1 MDIMEPVPAGRRKI
15 SYEEFL
21 TRCDDR
27 NAAEW
32 VDGEIIYLTVSVDH
46 NNLNLWLVRIFG
58 AFLESFPI
66 GNLFADPFQMKTG
79 PNLPGRAP
87 DVCVLLNENLGRL
100 QKNHIKGP
108 ADLVVEI
115 ISPDSIV
122 RDRGEKFTE
131 YEAGGV
137 REYWIIDPLRKQA
150 EFYLR
155 GEDGYFHP
163 TFPDDAGVYRCKA
176 LNGLWVSTAWFWR
189 KPLPPLVEIL
199 RAWELI

>member
-32 VDGEIIYLTVSVDH
+32 VDGEIIYMTVSADH
-46 NNLNLWLVRIFG
+46 TDLNTWLTAILR
-58 AFLESFPI
+58 AFLEHY
-66 GNLFADPFQMKTG
+66 GLGRVFADPFQMKAG
-79 PNLPGRAP
+79 PELPGRAP
-87 DVCVLLNENLGRL
+87 DVCILLNENLDRL
-100 QKNHIKGP
+100 RTNHIQGP
-108 ADLVVEI
+108 ADLVIEI

-122 RDRGEKFTE
+122 RDRGEKFSE